1 MTRRCCSAG
10 PTSPGTTACDQ
21 GPRGSLTISTMA
33 RGWAPDRSRPAE
45 LSGGC
50 AAQGDRLTRRMLRLL
65 RLSRRANRD
74 HRYRPALFL
83 SGVRCSTC
91 CECPFRTRA
100 GTHACATIDLSRPL
114 LPSPMEGR
122 PAVGTIEKSSE
133 RQYTIAGWSIPV
145 LLVSGSGDV
154 QHHQLAMTAA
164 PLRSPCH
171 GSPLSAP
178 SGAIAFNRRTAGSGA
193 NPVPQ

>member
-1 MTRRCCSAG
+1 M
-10 PTSPGTTACDQ
+10 
-21 GPRGSLTISTMA
+21 

-45 LSGGC
+45 LFGGC
-50 AAQGDRLTRRMLRLL
+50 AAQRDRLTRRMLRLL
-65 RLSRRANRD
+65 RQSRRANRD

-91 CECPFRTRA
+91 CECPFRTLRA

-114 LPSPMEGR
+114 LPSPREGR

-164 PLRSPCH
+164 PLREFAVYSRRYR
-171 GSPLSAP
+171 PLFPKCFLSRSA
-178 SGAIAFNRRTAGSGA
+178 GALACGDW
-193 NPVPQ
+193 